1 MSTGNEWTQGMREI
15 IGDKIDM
22 KPKLSRNGK
31 RLWSKAQK
39 RLIVNEAM
47 KSGMSVSKVSREYD
61 INANLIFRWIK
72 KAGIDV
78 EKKQQLIPVGV
89 ISASSVM
96 KRKQESS
103 ALLSSNLSPSAPP
116 MPSLGVS
123 SSGAPKIIEVD
134 LRGGTRIKIDGEIK
148 GAALQQVLKLIRSL
162 A

>member
-1 MSTGNEWTQGMREI
+1 MREI